1 MADAPSARSS
11 RPGPAAGWRAFRTG
25 RTGRPGGHG
34 PPPSRRGRTAGTACP
49 GRFVVADAVDDLLAF
64 FQQHVL
70 HQRGLGLVVRGVD
83 AHGLGNDDVLALAQ
97 QAAPQFQVH
106 AIAHALLKQSVLFQQ
121 VAPED
126 GGLVRNGRLHH
137 GQRAPVD
144 RGVVDL
150 AEDAVVGVGHEQVAA
165 DDRRPAAR
173 RRRAQLAQRARE
185 VQVVR
190 VLPAHVFAGGAL
202 EALVDGMRL
211 APVRLAF
218 PMGQIAFVLAD
229 DVTLP
234 SVEPP
239 SMMMYSSLGYP

>member
-1 MADAPSARSS
+1 MGRHL
-11 RPGPAAGWRAFRTG
+11 RGAAGQLEQLAQ
-25 RTGRPGGHG
+25 
-34 PPPSRRGRTAGTACP
+34 AGLA
-49 GRFVVADAVDDLLAF
+49 VADAVDDLLAF

-126 GGLVRNGRLHH
+126 GGLVRNGRFHH

-144 RGVVDL
+144 RGVDL

-173 RRRAQLAQRARE
+173 RRRAQFAQRARE

-218 PMGQIAFVLAD
+218 PMGQVAFVFAD
-229 DVTLP
+229 DVHAAVGGAAVDDDVLQP
-234 SVEPP
+234 RIPLIQHGQDG
-239 SMMMYSSLGYP
+239 SLQEAGLVV